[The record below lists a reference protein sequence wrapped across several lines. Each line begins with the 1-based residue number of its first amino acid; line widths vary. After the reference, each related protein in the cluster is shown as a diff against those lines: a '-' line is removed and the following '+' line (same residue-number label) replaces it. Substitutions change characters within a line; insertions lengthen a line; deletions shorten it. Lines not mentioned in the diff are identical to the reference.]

1 MAYNVGGYAVEKLK
15 SKHDGTVELEVT
27 NIFTINRARA
37 IRARSLFLVQYIIE
51 RSVIMEKHRI
61 FIVEDDVKIASLLAE
76 TLRKYQYEV
85 ETIQEFEHLIEEFT
99 AFNPH
104 MVLLDINL
112 PAYDGY
118 YWCRQLRQHTTCP
131 IIFISARSG
140 EMDQI
145 FALENGGDDF
155 ITKPFNYEI
164 VLAKIRSHL
173 RRTYGEYAAR
183 QEERTIKQGQL
194 VLHLERME
202 LHKNDLEIPLQ
213 KKECIILELLMGHAP
228 KVVTR
233 EQLLEELWDD
243 QAFVDENTLNV
254 NMTRVRKKLADY
266 HIASTI
272 ETVRGAGYR
281 FILSAGEL

>member
-1 MAYNVGGYAVEKLK
+1 
-15 SKHDGTVELEVT
+15 
-27 NIFTINRARA
+27 
-37 IRARSLFLVQYIIE
+37 
-51 RSVIMEKHRI
+51 MEKFRI
-61 FIVEDDVKIASLLAE
+61 FIVEDDSKIASLLAE

-85 ETIQEFEHLIEEFT
+85 ETVESFETLLEQFT
-99 AFNPH
+99 KFAPH
-104 MVLLDINL
+104 IVLLDINL
-112 PAYDGY
+112 PSYDGY
-118 YWCRQLRQHTTCP
+118 YWCRQFRQITTCP

-155 ITKPFNYEI
+155 VTKPFNYEI

-173 RRTYGEYAAR
+173 RRTYGEYAAK

-194 VLHLERME
+194 TLYLERME
-202 LHKNDLEIPLQ
+202 LHMKDEVIPLQ
-213 KKECIILELLMGHAP
+213 KKECNILELLLGNAP

-233 EQLLEELWDD
+233 EQLLESLWDD
-243 QAFVDENTLNV
+243 QSFVDENTLNV

-266 HIASTI
+266 NICSSI

-281 FILSAGEL
+281 FILSQEEM

>member
-1 MAYNVGGYAVEKLK
+1 
-15 SKHDGTVELEVT
+15 
-27 NIFTINRARA
+27 
-37 IRARSLFLVQYIIE
+37 
-51 RSVIMEKHRI
+51 MEKHRI
-61 FIVEDDVKIASLLAE
+61 YIVEDDTKIASLLAE

-85 ETIQEFEHLIEEFT
+85 AIVESFEHIIEECQR
-99 AFNPH
+99 FNPH
-104 MVLLDINL
+104 IVLLDINL
-112 PAYDGY
+112 PTYDGY

-131 IIFISARSG
+131 ILFISARSG

-164 VLAKIRSHL
+164 VLAKIRSYL
-173 RRTYGEYAAR
+173 RRTYGECAPK

-194 VLHLERME
+194 TLYLERME
-202 LHKNDLEIPLQ
+202 LHIKETVIPLQ
-213 KKECIILELLMGHAP
+213 KKECIILDLLMGNAP
-228 KVVTR
+228 KVVSR
-233 EQLLEELWDD
+233 DQLLEHLWDD

-266 HIASTI
+266 RVASSI

-281 FILSAGEL
+281 FVLSMEEM

>member
-1 MAYNVGGYAVEKLK
+1 M
-15 SKHDGTVELEVT
+15 D
-27 NIFTINRARA
+27 
-37 IRARSLFLVQYIIE
+37 
-51 RSVIMEKHRI
+51 KHRI
-61 FIVEDDVKIASLLAE
+61 FIVEDDPKIASLLAS

-85 ETIQEFEHLIEEFT
+85 ATIENFDLLIEEFQ

-104 MVLLDINL
+104 IVLLDINL
-112 PAYDGY
+112 PSYDGY
-118 YWCRQLRQHTTCP
+118 YWCRQLRQITTCP
-131 IIFISARSG
+131 ILFISARSG

-164 VLAKIRSHL
+164 VLAKIRSYL
-173 RRTYGEYAAR
+173 RRTYGEYAVK
-183 QEERTIKQGQL
+183 QEERKVKQGQL
-194 VLHLERME
+194 TLYLERME
-202 LHKNDLEIPLQ
+202 LHLKDEVIPLQ
-213 KKECIILELLMGHAP
+213 KKECVILELLMGQVP

-233 EQLLEELWDD
+233 EQLLVELWDD

-266 HIASTI
+266 GVVSSI

-281 FILSAGEL
+281 FVLSSEEA